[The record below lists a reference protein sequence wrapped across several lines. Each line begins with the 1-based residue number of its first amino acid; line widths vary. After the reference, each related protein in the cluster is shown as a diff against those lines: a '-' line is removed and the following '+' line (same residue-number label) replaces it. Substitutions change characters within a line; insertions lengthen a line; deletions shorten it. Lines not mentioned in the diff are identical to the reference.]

1 MRTSTLGWMTT
12 SAAIDGSED
21 RGLRTR
27 VLTALV
33 LAPVIIVIVLL
44 GEPWISLLVGVAAFL
59 ALVELVGL
67 LDAAGHQPP
76 QVLTIFG
83 GMALVAAGLIT
94 TNGEG
99 MGGLGATLVVALDPP
114 GFVAAT
120 LIAAMLLLAAAG
132 FTRSEPRAGF
142 VTWAMTSFGIAYVG
156 LLLPAIVLVAHLAPS
171 GGSASTPV
179 GVLGIGSGAAWTL
192 LLVLVVWGYD
202 TGAYLTGRRLGR
214 RRMLD
219 HISPSKTIEGLAG
232 GLVMGTI
239 GAGIGAMLVGLEPW
253 HPLVIGPLVGLAAQ
267 AGDLAE
273 SMLKRAAGR
282 KESGFL
288 VPGHGGILDRLDSF
302 LFAAPVLA
310 GYALLAAG
318 RIT

>member
-1 MRTSTLGWMTT
+1 M
-12 SAAIDGSED
+12 
-21 RGLRTR
+21 LRTR

-33 LAPVIIVIVLL
+33 LAPIVLAIVLL
-44 GEPWISLLVGVAAFL
+44 GEPWLSLLVGIAAFI

-76 QVLTIFG
+76 QVLTIVS

-94 TNGEG
+94 TNGTNV
-99 MGGLGATLVVALDPP
+99 GGVGATLMVALDPP
-114 GFVAAT
+114 GLVTAT
-120 LIAAMLLLAAAG
+120 LVAAMLLFAAVG
-132 FTRSEPRAGF
+132 FTRADPRAGF
-142 VTWAMTSFGIAYVG
+142 MTWAMTTFGVAYVG

-171 GGSASTPV
+171 GGSATTAV
-179 GVLGIGSGAAWTL
+179 GPLGIGSGAAWAL
-192 LLVLVVWGYD
+192 MLVMVVWGYD
-202 TGAYLTGRRLGR
+202 TGAYLTGRWLGR
-214 RRMLD
+214 RHMLD
-219 HISPSKTIEGLAG
+219 HISPSKTMEGLAG
-232 GLVMGTI
+232 GLVLATV
-239 GAGIGAMLVGLEPW
+239 GAGIGAVLIGLEPW

-288 VPGHGGILDRLDSF
+288 VPGHGGILDRVDSF

-318 RIT
+318 RVA